1 MLGLAACGA
10 TAQASQAA
18 AAQQVREY
26 TPSGPISTTRC
37 DGKKANETP
46 LFPSLADVPFPALVE
61 DVAHTTSAPGAASV
75 EQWDACTGA
84 LSSTGVRAF
93 YINDMPIT
101 KWQTSAAFPNQ
112 GATTSACAAADLCW
126 KRVNGTATV
135 YIALQNVRAQNGATY
150 FTLWQVT
157 LK

>member
-18 AAQQVREY
+18 ATQQVTEY

-61 DVAHTTSAPGAASV
+61 GVAHTTSAQGAASV

-93 YINDMPIT
+93 YINDMPT
-101 KWQTSAAFPNQ
+101 NKWQTSAAFPNQ
-112 GATTSACAAADLCW
+112 GATTSGCTTAGLCW

-150 FTLWQVT
+150 FTVRQVT